1 MIVVDSQQI
10 TALCPCGGKHGA
22 VSGSF
27 EAAADKERKIL
38 VRKRSSGSV
47 AATYAVLRDRD
58 RFGQHVEIVLR
69 PVAQERAE
77 PSSTSPSLE
86 TEMKDGRSGELKV
99 EWKGTGDLQQENSGL
114 LREALILRAVQCARR
129 RGATAVEFTPFLP
142 NITSKESVKDLAIW
156 AFTHLSGLA
165 PFKIWVEEDPDMW
178 DVCLQL
184 ANAYWT
190 RSQIEV
196 LVSEPFRELTVEL
209 MAGHLKPTYPT
220 FPSELL
226 TVEYLSFWE
235 LAGCLGSWAADAT
248 AEDLEI
254 KREGATERFAEHIL
268 RSSMSRRLQGT
279 VLSK

>member
-1 MIVVDSQQI
+1 MIVVDSHQI
-10 TALCPCGGKHGA
+10 TALCPCGNGHRA
-22 VSGSF
+22 ERGSF
-27 EAAADKERKIL
+27 KAWADNDKKVFVRRLPPDSEA
-38 VRKRSSGSV
+38 S
-47 AATYAVLRDRD
+47 TYVVLRDRD

-69 PVAQERAE
+69 PVAQERTE

-86 TEMKDGRSGELKV
+86 AEMKDGRSGELKV
-99 EWKGTGDLQQENSGL
+99 EWKGTDDLQEENSDL

-142 NITSKESVKDLAIW
+142 NITSKESVKDLASW

-178 DVCLQL
+178 EVCLQL

>member
-1 MIVVDSQQI
+1 MIVVASHQI
-10 TALCPCGGKHGA
+10 TALCPCGNGHRA
-22 VSGSF
+22 ERGSF
-27 EAAADKERKIL
+27 KAWTDNDKKVF
-38 VRKRSSGSV
+38 VRRLPPDSKAS
-47 AATYAVLRDRD
+47 TYAVLRDKNRS
-58 RFGQHVEIVLR
+58 GQHFEIVLR
-69 PVAQERAE
+69 PVAHERAE

-86 TEMKDGRSGELKV
+86 VEMKSERPGELIVK
-99 EWKGTGDLQQENSGL
+99 WRKTGDLQEENSSL
-114 LREALILRAVQCARR
+114 LTEALILRALQYAQ
-129 RGATAVEFTPFLP
+129 RGWEAAVEFTPFLP
-142 NITSKESVKDLAIW
+142 NITSRKSVEELAIW
-156 AFTHLSGLA
+156 AFTHLAGLA
-165 PFKIWVEEDPDMW
+165 PFENWVEKDPAMW

-209 MAGHLKPTYPT
+209 MAGHLKPTHPT

-248 AEDLEI
+248 VEDLEI